1 MTRLQGRVAIV
12 TGGGRGLGRAYAL
25 ELARQGAKVV
35 VNDLGSGLDGRSGDD
50 SPADEVVREIEA
62 LGGAAVAD
70 GSDVSD
76 WDGAHN
82 LVETALRAFGDV
94 DVLVNNAGI
103 LRDRMLVNMSAQEWD
118 DVIRVHLRGHFCPT
132 RAVAA
137 HWRARAKA
145 SPAEAPRDAVLIH
158 TTSISGLFGSPGQA
172 NYAAAK
178 SGIATFSYECHL
190 ELHDRLNVRSYAI
203 GPSARTR
210 LTESS
215 PAAVDVVA
223 KPETGFDFY
232 DPDNVSPFVAWL
244 ASPACPAA
252 SGTVY
257 TVEGDEITLVQP
269 WTRTVKIKA
278 GGRSWTL
285 DLLDEAAPGLAVHP
299 APETMFA

>member
-1 MTRLQGRVAIV
+1 MALRRLAGRVAIV
-12 TGGGRGLGRAYAL
+12 TGAGRGLGRAYAV

-35 VNDLGSGLDGRSGDD
+35 VNDLGGGLHGEPGAD
-50 SPADEVVREIEA
+50 SPAGDVVREIEA
-62 LGGAAVAD
+62 LGGEAVAD
-70 GSDVSD
+70 ASDVSD
-76 WDGAHN
+76 WDGAHA
-82 LVETALRAFGDV
+82 LVETALRTFGDV

-103 LRDRMLVNMSAQEWD
+103 LRDRMLVNMTAREWD
-118 DVIRVHLRGHFCPT
+118 DVVRVHLRGHFCPT

-145 SPAEAPRDAVLIH
+145 TPDQAPRDAVLIH

-172 NYAAAK
+172 NYASAK

-190 ELHDRLNVRSYAI
+190 ELNQRLAVRSYAI

-215 PAAVDVVA
+215 PAAVDAVA

-244 ASPACPAA
+244 AGPDCPAP

-257 TVEGDEITLVQP
+257 TVEGDEVTLVQP
-269 WTRTVKIKA
+269 WTATLKIKA
-278 GGRSWTL
+278 GGRRWTL
-285 DLLDEAAPGLAVHP
+285 DLLDEAAPGLVP
-299 APETMFA
+299 A